1 MCLLGCFA
9 QEVDTFVPSLQE
21 NIIAVKV
28 FIEVLLEY
36 IPMNRCIVQGD
47 CKILRANLLKDALE
61 NSFSDCKDRVGLHV
75 NLSLVVEEDLILAQR
90 IDQSSCIFTTIQ
102 SSSQARIDL
111 YLSI

>member
-47 CKILRANLLKDALE
+47 CKILRVNLLKDALE
-61 NSFSDCKDRVGLHV
+61 NSFSDCKDRVGLNV
-75 NLSLVVEEDLILAQR
+75 NLSLVVEEDLILTYESKLYT
-90 IDQSSCIFTTIQ
+90 ILLLIYLFCSIFTT
-102 SSSQARIDL
+102 
-111 YLSI
+111 